1 MDINYKV
8 AEVKLSY
15 KSTLKYKERVKVSSA
30 EDAYKLLLPLF
41 DEDTIE
47 YSEFFKVL
55 LLDNANHVLGYTL
68 VSQGGLTETCV
79 DIRIILQAA
88 LLSNATNLILAHN
101 HPSGN
106 LTPSK
111 EDLSLTNMI
120 KEAAKLMR
128 INVMDHLILTS
139 ESYFSFADDG
149 LM

>member
-47 YSEFFKVL
+47 YNEFFKVL

-88 LLSNATNLILAHN
+88 LLCNATNLILAHN

-106 LTPSK
+106 LTPSE
-111 EDLSLTNMI
+111 EDLSLTNKI